1 MVHFEL
7 GHAYGSQG
15 KSTLPSPLLVAALL
29 KTVSHATIFFLS
41 HYNSPPQ
48 EMAPYIWTTFLS
60 QFWPITA
67 LFHFQ
72 KLFDSKLFFQ
82 LYCQIIACILSVACG
97 VHQKLSPMELLFSV
111 LNCNNL
117 TTSIHATN
125 WIWLSLNADY
135 IIILCFPY
143 LQFQFLCFK
152 KTWHLKIN
160 NIIWSASKTV
170 KQEDLTNKADN
181 LITIS
186 CFLPNTISA
195 MKHMLQVKIKFRLKF
210 FNLGWFAI
218 SFVSSP

>member
-7 GHAYGSQG
+7 GRAYSSQG
-15 KSTLPSPLLVAALL
+15 KSTSPSPLLVAALL

-97 VHQKLSPMELLFSV
+97 VHQILSPMELLFSV
-111 LNCNNL
+111 LTCNNL
-117 TTSIHATN
+117 TTVSMPRIEFDFHLML
-125 WIWLSLNADY
+125 IIYVSLTCNFNFFV
-135 IIILCFPY
+135 L
-143 LQFQFLCFK
+143 K
-152 KTWHLKIN
+152 KRDI
-160 NIIWSASKTV
+160 
-170 KQEDLTNKADN
+170 
-181 LITIS
+181 
-186 CFLPNTISA
+186 
-195 MKHMLQVKIKFRLKF
+195 
-210 FNLGWFAI
+210 
-218 SFVSSP
+218 